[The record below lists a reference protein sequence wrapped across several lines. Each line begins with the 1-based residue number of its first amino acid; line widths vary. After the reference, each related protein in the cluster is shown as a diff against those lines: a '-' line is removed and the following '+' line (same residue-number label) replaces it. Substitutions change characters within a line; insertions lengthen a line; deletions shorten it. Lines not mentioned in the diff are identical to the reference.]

1 MMKDLDFK
9 GLEERLNKLDWPSV
23 YMFKFIVPM
32 EKEEELLLVFNTR
45 HVERKI
51 SKTGK
56 YVGITSS
63 FWIQSGEEVIEVYRK
78 AAAIEGIVSL

>member
-1 MMKDLDFK
+1 MKNEDFK
-9 GLEERLNKLDWPSV
+9 GLEERLDKLDWPSV
-23 YMFKFIVPM
+23 YMFKFIVPI
-32 EKEEELLLVFNTR
+32 EKEEELLLLFNSN

-63 FWIQSGEEVIEVYRK
+63 YWIGSGSEVIAVYKK
-78 AAAIEGIVSL
+78 AATIEGIVSL